1 MAMLS
6 NLDRLKKIT
15 IVLNRSKPLSV
26 SEKSLFLCKWFS

>member
-1 MAMLS
+1 MAILS
-6 NLDRLKKIT
+6 DHLDRSKEV